1 MSTFNREELQD
12 IVTAIEVVTGAYVEE
27 LEDHIKQL
35 YRHDTSGFHR
45 LRSVMHRLQAAI
57 NEVDEPA

>member
-12 IVTAIEVVTGAYVEE
+12 IITAIEVTTGAYVDE
-27 LEDHIKQL
+27 LEEPIKGL
-35 YRHDTSGFHR
+35 YRHDSPGFHR